1 MRCYITVLAGFVEH
15 KVLMDINGEV
25 NACMGKLALCV
36 IHDPFKATLLWSATC
51 VPKVLQQ

>member
-1 MRCYITVLAGFVEH
+1 MRCYITLLAGFVEC

-36 IHDPFKATLLWSATC
+36 IHDPFSTLLWSATG

>member
-1 MRCYITVLAGFVEH
+1 MRCYITLLAGFVER

-36 IHDPFKATLLWSATC
+36 IHDPFSTLLWSATG
-51 VPKVLQQ
+51 VSKVLQQC

>member
-1 MRCYITVLAGFVEH
+1 MRCYITLLAGFVER

-36 IHDPFKATLLWSATC
+36 SHDPFSTLRWSATG